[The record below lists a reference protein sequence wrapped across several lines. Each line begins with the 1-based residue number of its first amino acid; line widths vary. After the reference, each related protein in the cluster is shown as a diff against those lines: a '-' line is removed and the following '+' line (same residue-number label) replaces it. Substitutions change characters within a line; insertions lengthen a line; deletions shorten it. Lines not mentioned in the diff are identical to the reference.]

1 MVPGVGYGANAL
13 NTRTSLDA
21 PHPSPLPLWGEG
33 VALFEAPHP
42 SPLPCGE
49 RGLLFSRPSPPVGR
63 GGCSFRGPS
72 PQPSPLRGEGVPD
85 NWPVPVIT
93 VGRQFGAGGATVG
106 RMLADELKADVL
118 DSNIIDEVARRL
130 QLPKE
135 EVEAEDEQPG
145 SLLARLLVALGSAST
160 EPLIP
165 PEATAWTPPNAAPTF
180 DTRKAVL
187 QITQHVIEEAARAGN
202 VVIVGRGGAYI
213 LAKFPGALHLF
224 LRAAEAARVKTVMAR
239 FSIASEDEARRRI
252 KQADENWTS
261 YIKQVYGH
269 DRNHPAHYDMVLDTG
284 RLGYDATVDAV
295 LAALKRRKS
304 LT

>member
-1 MVPGVGYGANAL
+1 M
-13 NTRTSLDA
+13 
-21 PHPSPLPLWGEG
+21 
-33 VALFEAPHP
+33 
-42 SPLPCGE
+42 
-49 RGLLFSRPSPPVGR
+49 
-63 GGCSFRGPS
+63 
-72 PQPSPLRGEGVPD
+72 
-85 NWPVPVIT
+85 PVIT

-106 RMLADELKADVL
+106 HMLAERLHADFL

-135 EVEAEDEQPG
+135 EVEAEDEHPG
-145 SLLARLLVALGSAST
+145 SLLARLLVALGSASS

-187 QITQHVIEEAARAGN
+187 TITQHVIQEAARGGN

-213 LAKFPGALHLF
+213 LRDFPRALHVF
-224 LRAAEAARVKTVMAR
+224 LRASEAARVKTIMQR
-239 FSIASEDEARRRI
+239 FNITSEDEARRRM
-252 KQADENWTS
+252 KQADENWTA

-284 RLGYDATVDAV
+284 RLGYDGTIAVV
-295 LAALKRRKS
+295 LAALEARKPI
-304 LT
+304 T

>member
-1 MVPGVGYGANAL
+1 M
-13 NTRTSLDA
+13 
-21 PHPSPLPLWGEG
+21 
-33 VALFEAPHP
+33 
-42 SPLPCGE
+42 
-49 RGLLFSRPSPPVGR
+49 
-63 GGCSFRGPS
+63 
-72 PQPSPLRGEGVPD
+72 
-85 NWPVPVIT
+85 PVIT

-106 RMLADELKADVL
+106 RMLAERLHADFL

-135 EVEAEDEQPG
+135 EVEAEDERPG
-145 SLLARLLVALGSAST
+145 SLLARLLVALGSASS

-187 QITQHVIEEAARAGN
+187 MITQHVIQEAARGGN

-213 LAKFPGALHLF
+213 LRDFPGALHVF
-224 LRAAEAARVKTVMAR
+224 LRASEAARVKTIMQR
-239 FSIASEDEARRRI
+239 FNITSEDEARRRM
-252 KQADENWTS
+252 KQADENWTA

-284 RLGYDATVDAV
+284 RLGYDTAV
-295 LAALKRRKS
+295 EAILVALKERKPIS
-304 LT
+304 

>member
-1 MVPGVGYGANAL
+1 
-13 NTRTSLDA
+13 
-21 PHPSPLPLWGEG
+21 
-33 VALFEAPHP
+33 
-42 SPLPCGE
+42 
-49 RGLLFSRPSPPVGR
+49 
-63 GGCSFRGPS
+63 
-72 PQPSPLRGEGVPD
+72 
-85 NWPVPVIT
+85 
-93 VGRQFGAGGATVG
+93 
-106 RMLADELKADVL
+106 MLATELRADFL
-118 DSNIIDEVARRL
+118 DSKIIDEVARRL

-165 PEATAWTPPNAAPTF
+165 AEAAAWTPPNAAPTF

-213 LAKFPGALHLF
+213 LSSFPGALHVF
-224 LRAAEAARVKTVMAR
+224 LRAAEAVRVKAIMER
-239 FSIASEDEARRRI
+239 FSIQSEDEARKRL
-252 KQADENWTS
+252 KQTDENWTS

-284 RLGYDATVDAV
+284 RLGYRATVDAI
-295 LAALKRRKS
+295 LAALKSRQPVNR
-304 LT
+304 